1 MQTTIELLERA
12 LSSQPA
18 TYWTKRLN
26 LARNTLATSKV
37 RGHLSPAIAG
47 ALAEEMGEDA
57 QRWMVIAAL
66 ESERDSAC
74 KSRMVRKFLTGAAL
88 AGTLMGASGAATAA
102 IANLSHAADGLYIMF
117 NRIAV
122 RLRKRLQ
129 TRLTTLQLS

>member
-66 ESERDSAC
+66 ESERESAC
-74 KSRMVRKFLTGAAL
+74 KSRMVRKFLTGAAI

-102 IANLSHAADGLYIMF
+102 VASAGESVYYVKSQMLG
-117 NRIAV
+117 
-122 RLRKRLQ
+122 
-129 TRLTTLQLS
+129 

>member
-1 MQTTIELLERA
+1 MQSTIELLERA

-88 AGTLMGASGAATAA
+88 AGTLMGASGAATASVVNTA
-102 IANLSHAADGLYIMF
+102 
-117 NRIAV
+117 
-122 RLRKRLQ
+122 Q
-129 TRLTTLQLS
+129 TTGECILC

>member
-1 MQTTIELLERA
+1 MQTTIQLLEMA

-47 ALAEEMGEDA
+47 ALADEMGQDA
-57 QRWMVIAAL
+57 QKWMVIAAL

-74 KSRMVRKFLTGAAL
+74 KSRMMRKFLTGAAL
-88 AGTLMGASGAATAA
+88 AGTLMGTSGAATASVA
-102 IANLSHAADGLYIMF
+102 AAGESVYYVKSLLRRILFKLLPQVQIA
-117 NRIAV
+117 
-122 RLRKRLQ
+122 
-129 TRLTTLQLS
+129 

>member
-102 IANLSHAADGLYIMF
+102 VANVAQTAGDMYIML
-117 NRIAV
+117 NRIVA
-122 RLRKRLQ
+122 RLRAKLLNNAESFQ
-129 TRLTTLQLS
+129 FV